1 MKLMGLDVGSRT
13 VGVAVSDALG
23 WTAQGVEIIRIN
35 EDEEQFGLDRVGELI
50 ASHDVQGFVVG
61 LPKNMNNSLGPR
73 AEASKRYGDMLTA
86 WFNLPVDFED
96 ERLTTVE
103 AERML
108 VEQADTSRRKRK
120 QVIDKLAAGLILQN
134 YLDRHGK
141 LTREKW
147 GFPWTKTKN
156 KLH

>member
-73 AEASKRYGDMLTA
+73 AEASKRYGEMLTA
-86 WFNLPVDFED
+86 RFNLPVDFED

-141 LTREKW
+141 LTREK
-147 GFPWTKTKN
+147 
-156 KLH
+156 